1 MSSNLFCNGDC
12 ASCAIV
18 PHSGQTSIPCIKVA
32 VVGLDKTVVHDT
44 ARTLGDASAGRVRF
58 FPLDEISSILDLQ
71 PDLVLFQVDATDL
84 TGNMYPVTKLIDMD
98 LKVLMVLNN
107 YDRYCATG
115 HSIDFKRLANL
126 LGMKVVS
133 GDIHDEMFRMKL
145 MGHVVR
151 TYEKPLTKDVAIP
164 YGQDIERAVRKISA
178 VIHEGH
184 SGQQLCFS
192 ERYVALRLLEHQ
204 DYIKPYVESLPNGD
218 DVFAV
223 AGKEH
228 DFLEKEF
235 GEQSEVLVEKARRG
249 FVAGA
254 LQETVRH
261 SKDNSDHSFT
271 EKLDAVLTSR
281 LFGFPLLILILLGV
295 FGATF
300 ALGSYPQGWIETGVD
315 ALARYLHGIMNPGWF
330 SSLLIDG
337 VVQGVGAVIAFI
349 PNIAIMFFF
358 LSILEDSGY
367 MARAAYLMDKVMH
380 AVGLHGR
387 SFVPMLIGFGCNVPA
402 IMAAKSIDNRRE
414 RTLTMLMIPFMS
426 CSARLPVYML
436 FVSAFFPHY
445 KALVMMGLY
454 VMGIGLSILFAFV
467 MKHTR
472 WFKADNED
480 YVSELP
486 PFRMPTWRNTGL
498 HIWERVADY
507 LQKISTVILAAS
519 VIIWALE
526 YFPTDKTNYGEN
538 PEESY
543 LASIGKAVA
552 PVMEPLGFDWKMNIC
567 LLTGLPAKEAIVST
581 MGILYHASPDD
592 ETDGEESR
600 PLSVVLR
607 EEGIFNTASAWA
619 FMLFVLLY
627 FPCVATVS
635 ALRKEIGVGWA
646 AFTVVHSM
654 LLAWV
659 VAFCAF
665 HLISVFI

>member
-1 MSSNLFCNGDC
+1 MSTNLFCNGDC
-12 ASCAIV
+12 ASCAIN
-18 PHSGQTSIPCIKVA
+18 PHSDHTQIRCIKVA
-32 VVGLDKTVVHDT
+32 VVGLDKTVVNDT
-44 ARTLGDASAGRVRF
+44 ARTLGETSAGRVRF
-58 FPLDEISSILDLQ
+58 FPLEEISTILDLH

-84 TGNMYPVTKLIDMD
+84 AANMYPVTKLIDMD

-107 YDRYCATG
+107 YDKYCSTG
-115 HSIDFKRLANL
+115 HSLDFKKLANL

-133 GDIHDEMFRMKL
+133 GDVHDEMFRMKL
-145 MGHVVR
+145 MGHVFR

-164 YGQDIERAVRKISA
+164 YGQDIEGAVRKISA
-178 VIHEGH
+178 AIHKGH
-184 SGQQLCFS
+184 GTEQLCFS
-192 ERYVALRLLEHQ
+192 ERYIALRLLEHQ
-204 DYIKPYVESLPNGD
+204 DYIKPYVEALPNGD
-218 DVFAV
+218 EVFAV
-223 AGKEH
+223 TRKEH

-261 SKDNSDHSFT
+261 GKDNSDHSLT

-281 LFGFPLLILILLGV
+281 IFGFPLLILILLGV

-300 ALGSYPQGWIETGVD
+300 ALGAYPQGWIETGVD
-315 ALARYLHGIMNPGWF
+315 ALARYLHGVMRPGWF

-337 VVQGVGAVIAFI
+337 IVQGVGAVISFL

-436 FVSAFFPHY
+436 FVSAFFPRY

-498 HIWERVADY
+498 HIWGRVADY

-581 MGILYHASPDD
+581 MGILYHASPD
-592 ETDGEESR
+592 EEADGGDAK

-635 ALRKEIGVGWA
+635 ALRKEIGAGWA

-654 LLAWV
+654 VLAWV
-659 VAFCAF
+659 VAFIAF
-665 HLISVFI
+665 HLISVFV

>member
-1 MSSNLFCNGDC
+1 MSNNLFCNGDC

-18 PHSGQTSIPCIKVA
+18 PHSGQTSISCIKVA
-32 VVGLDKTVVHDT
+32 VVGLDKTVVNDT

-71 PDLVLFQVDATDL
+71 PDLVLFLVDATDL

-164 YGQDIERAVRKISA
+164 YGQDIERAVRKISEI
-178 VIHEGH
+178 IHEGH

-254 LQETVRH
+254 LRETVRH

-281 LFGFPLLILILLGV
+281 IFGFPLLILILLGV

-472 WFKADNED
+472 WF
-480 YVSELP
+480 
-486 PFRMPTWRNTGL
+486 
-498 HIWERVADY
+498 
-507 LQKISTVILAAS
+507 
-519 VIIWALE
+519 
-526 YFPTDKTNYGEN
+526 
-538 PEESY
+538 
-543 LASIGKAVA
+543 
-552 PVMEPLGFDWKMNIC
+552 
-567 LLTGLPAKEAIVST
+567 
-581 MGILYHASPDD
+581 
-592 ETDGEESR
+592 
-600 PLSVVLR
+600 
-607 EEGIFNTASAWA
+607 
-619 FMLFVLLY
+619 
-627 FPCVATVS
+627 
-635 ALRKEIGVGWA
+635 
-646 AFTVVHSM
+646 
-654 LLAWV
+654 
-659 VAFCAF
+659 
-665 HLISVFI
+665 

>member
-1 MSSNLFCNGDC
+1 M
-12 ASCAIV
+12 
-18 PHSGQTSIPCIKVA
+18 Q
-32 VVGLDKTVVHDT
+32 
-44 ARTLGDASAGRVRF
+44 
-58 FPLDEISSILDLQ
+58 
-71 PDLVLFQVDATDL
+71 
-84 TGNMYPVTKLIDMD
+84 
-98 LKVLMVLNN
+98 
-107 YDRYCATG
+107 
-115 HSIDFKRLANL
+115 
-126 LGMKVVS
+126 
-133 GDIHDEMFRMKL
+133 
-145 MGHVVR
+145 
-151 TYEKPLTKDVAIP
+151 
-164 YGQDIERAVRKISA
+164 
-178 VIHEGH
+178 
-184 SGQQLCFS
+184 
-192 ERYVALRLLEHQ
+192 HQ
-204 DYIKPYVESLPNGD
+204 EN
-218 DVFAV
+218 
-223 AGKEH
+223 
-228 DFLEKEF
+228 
-235 GEQSEVLVEKARRG
+235 
-249 FVAGA
+249 
-254 LQETVRH
+254 RH

-281 LFGFPLLILILLGV
+281 IFGFPLLILILLGV

-436 FVSAFFPHY
+436 FVSAFFPRY

-538 PEESY
+538 PEASY

-552 PVMEPLGFDWKMNIC
+552 PVMAPLGFDWKMNIC

-607 EEGIFNTASAWA
+607 EEGIFNTASAWS

-627 FPCVATVS
+627 FPCEAPAPWWPAYRPSYSCCRWRCSRCRRYGT
-635 ALRKEIGVGWA
+635 RKA
-646 AFTVVHSM
+646 ACFDQK
-654 LLAWV
+654 A
-659 VAFCAF
+659 
-665 HLISVFI
+665 

>member
-32 VVGLDKTVVHDT
+32 VVGLDKTVVNDT

-71 PDLVLFQVDATDL
+71 PDLVLFLVDATDL

-115 HSIDFKRLANL
+115 HSLDFKRLANL

-281 LFGFPLLILILLGV
+281 IFGFPLLILILLGV
-295 FGATF
+295 FGVTL
-300 ALGSYPQGWIETGVD
+300 ALGSY
-315 ALARYLHGIMNPGWF
+315 A
-330 SSLLIDG
+330 
-337 VVQGVGAVIAFI
+337 
-349 PNIAIMFFF
+349 
-358 LSILEDSGY
+358 
-367 MARAAYLMDKVMH
+367 
-380 AVGLHGR
+380 
-387 SFVPMLIGFGCNVPA
+387 
-402 IMAAKSIDNRRE
+402 
-414 RTLTMLMIPFMS
+414 
-426 CSARLPVYML
+426 
-436 FVSAFFPHY
+436 
-445 KALVMMGLY
+445 
-454 VMGIGLSILFAFV
+454 
-467 MKHTR
+467 
-472 WFKADNED
+472 
-480 YVSELP
+480 
-486 PFRMPTWRNTGL
+486 
-498 HIWERVADY
+498 
-507 LQKISTVILAAS
+507 
-519 VIIWALE
+519 
-526 YFPTDKTNYGEN
+526 
-538 PEESY
+538 
-543 LASIGKAVA
+543 
-552 PVMEPLGFDWKMNIC
+552 
-567 LLTGLPAKEAIVST
+567 
-581 MGILYHASPDD
+581 
-592 ETDGEESR
+592 
-600 PLSVVLR
+600 
-607 EEGIFNTASAWA
+607 
-619 FMLFVLLY
+619 
-627 FPCVATVS
+627 
-635 ALRKEIGVGWA
+635 
-646 AFTVVHSM
+646 
-654 LLAWV
+654 
-659 VAFCAF
+659 
-665 HLISVFI
+665 

>member
-71 PDLVLFQVDATDL
+71 PDLVLFLVDATDL

-115 HSIDFKRLANL
+115 HSLDFKRLANL

-151 TYEKPLTKDVAIP
+151 TYEKPPTKDVAIP

-281 LFGFPLLILILLGV
+281 IFGFPLLILILLGV

-635 ALRKEIGVGWA
+635 ALRQEIGVGWA
-646 AFTVVHSM
+646 AFTVVNSM